1 MIKDTRISGYQLS
14 LLMMGFIFGSTT
26 IVTPAATAGQDAWLA
41 FILGW
46 LGGFLLMWLY
56 VTISLD
62 NPSRTL
68 IEILRNCFGKYLG
81 SVLALLYIAYF
92 LHLASF
98 VFRDYGEYLAL
109 TTYTLTPMAF
119 TIGCFALLVAYCLK
133 KGLEVTGRA
142 AEILIPYLF
151 IVVIITFVVLIPEY
165 KLKNFTPIL
174 ENGLAPVADA
184 SLRVLTFPFGETVI
198 FLMIFPILY
207 SVQKIKSTAF
217 LSVLIMGFFLLSGT
231 VREVLS
237 LGPDLLTR
245 LVFPPSLSTELTSK
259 IQFDP
264 LIGVNLLLG
273 GWIKVTVCL
282 YAAVV
287 GITQLLEL
295 DDYRPFVLPAA
306 ILTVGLSL
314 WTFNNIFEQMYI
326 SQKLYYY
333 YVIPFQ
339 VIIPVLILVITK
351 LKKVL
356 KAK

>member
-1 MIKDTRISGYQLS
+1 MD
-14 LLMMGFIFGSTT
+14 
-26 IVTPAATAGQDAWLA
+26 
-41 FILGW
+41 
-46 LGGFLLMWLY
+46 
-56 VTISLD
+56 LD

-68 IEILRNCFGKYLG
+68 IEILRICFGKYLG

-98 VFRDYGEYLAL
+98 VFRDYGEYLTL
-109 TTYTLTPMAF
+109 TTYTLTPIAF

-151 IVVIITFVVLIPEY
+151 IVAIIVFLTLIPEY
-165 KLKNFTPIL
+165 ELKNLTPIL
-174 ENGLAPVADA
+174 ENGFAPVADS

-198 FLMIFPILY
+198 FLMIFPALY
-207 SVQKIKSTAF
+207 SARKVERIAF
-217 LSVLIMGFFLLSGT
+217 LSVSIMGFTLLSIT

-237 LGPDLLTR
+237 LGPDLLIR
-245 LVFPPSLSTELTSK
+245 LVFPPSISTELTPK

-264 LIGVNLLLG
+264 LIAVNLLLG
-273 GWIKVTVCL
+273 GWIKITVCL

-287 GITQLLEL
+287 GITQLLGL
-295 DDYRPFVLPAA
+295 DDYRHFVLPAA
-306 ILTVGLSL
+306 ILAVGLSL
-314 WTFNNIFEQMYI
+314 WTFNNIFELMHI

-339 VIIPVLILVITK
+339 VIIPVFILVITK
-351 LKKVL
+351 LKKVF